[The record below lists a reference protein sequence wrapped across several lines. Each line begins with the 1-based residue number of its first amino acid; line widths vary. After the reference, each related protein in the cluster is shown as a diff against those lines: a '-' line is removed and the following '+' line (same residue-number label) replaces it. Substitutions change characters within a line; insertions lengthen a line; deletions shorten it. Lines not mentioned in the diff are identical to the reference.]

1 MTTEELKAIENLT
14 AEIKELRKV
23 LTIVA
28 SGQYAKIKYMNTN
41 MKPTRSDIIGYMSD
55 GLTIIEDLKQEV

>member
-23 LTIVA
+23 LTVVA
-28 SGQYAKIKYMNTN
+28 SAQYTQIKYMNTS
-41 MKPTRSDIIGYMSD
+41 MKPTRLDIVGYMSD
-55 GLTIIEDLKQEV
+55 ALTIVEELKQEV